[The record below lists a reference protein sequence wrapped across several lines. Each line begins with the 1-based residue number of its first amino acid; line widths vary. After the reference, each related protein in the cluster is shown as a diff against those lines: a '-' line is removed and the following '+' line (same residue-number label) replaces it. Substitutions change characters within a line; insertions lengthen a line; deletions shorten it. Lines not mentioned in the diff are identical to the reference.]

1 MIPAA
6 TRFQA
11 LWQALAKGRRP
22 KNQKKNVPGV
32 GNTVNRDREA
42 PNHRGF
48 MGESETTLQDQKAK

>member
-11 LWQALAKGRRP
+11 LWPRVVDQKIR
-22 KNQKKNVPGV
+22 KKNVPGV

-42 PNHRGF
+42 PNRRGF
-48 MGESETTLQDQKAK
+48 MGKSEATLQD